1 MHNDGINCLVRIQ
14 LLYKLQQMILR
25 AGTQSKKHCK
35 DTELTA
41 LEGDGQQYK
50 AAPAWTTS
58 TEPVEKGSLARDS
71 AQQVYQNFQA
81 NWEMKR
87 RKYLLTKKESLM

>member
-50 AAPAWTTS
+50 AAPA
-58 TEPVEKGSLARDS
+58 
-71 AQQVYQNFQA
+71 
-81 NWEMKR
+81 
-87 RKYLLTKKESLM
+87 